1 MADHIPLGK
10 PTSYTDTYDSSLLF
24 PVPRKEGRE
33 DLGLSGELPFSGE
46 DIWNAYEISW
56 LTPSGKPEVATAE
69 IRVPAVSPNLVESKS
84 LKLYLN
90 SLNGTMYQNMADVES
105 VIQND
110 LSKVAGVTVTVNIL
124 GPSHPQKSAD
134 VPVQG
139 ECIDNLDVSV
149 SSSDVSANLLSVN
162 TVGVNIEETLYT
174 HLFRSLCPITGQPD
188 WATVSI
194 QYAGNRID
202 QAALL
207 TYLISYRSH
216 NEFHEHCVER
226 IFMDILNRCEPEKL
240 SVYARYTRRGGIDI
254 NPYRSNFPSTPDN
267 VPAWR
272 Q

>member
-124 GPSHPQKSAD
+124 GPSHP
-134 VPVQG
+134 
-139 ECIDNLDVSV
+139 
-149 SSSDVSANLLSVN
+149 
-162 TVGVNIEETLYT
+162 
-174 HLFRSLCPITGQPD
+174 
-188 WATVSI
+188 
-194 QYAGNRID
+194 
-202 QAALL
+202 
-207 TYLISYRSH
+207 
-216 NEFHEHCVER
+216 
-226 IFMDILNRCEPEKL
+226 
-240 SVYARYTRRGGIDI
+240 
-254 NPYRSNFPSTPDN
+254 
-267 VPAWR
+267 
-272 Q
+272 